1 MKLQLPSAVQLLLRY
16 GASEL
21 TQIAVPDS
29 ERPIAP
35 ELLQAAAE
43 GAALDD
49 WPEDEVAIA
58 TIALARIADAV
69 TRARSELAFYLRF
82 RAEADGVPAWVTDDL
97 AEMARYHLFDDTGKE
112 ESTVR
117 TRYKDVILRLETL
130 AREDEARGAAEGGR
144 ADLRITHNPRLMSRR
159 SLGQL

>member
-43 GAALDD
+43 G
-49 WPEDEVAIA
+49 
-58 TIALARIADAV
+58 
-69 TRARSELAFYLRF
+69 LR
-82 RAEADGVPAWVTDDL
+82 WT
-97 AEMARYHLFDDTGKE
+97 TGQ
-112 ESTVR
+112 R
-117 TRYKDVILRLETL
+117 TRWPSPPSPW
-130 AREDEARGAAEGGR
+130 R
-144 ADLRITHNPRLMSRR
+144 ASPTR
-159 SLGQL
+159 